1 MDIINQSLQFLK
13 SKIDSYNGNVNS
25 IVEVTNIAT
34 LNDGDEYLPS
44 TTPVIL
50 SIVNIEED
58 TTAKNPNV
66 YLKNPAQLSSVKKYN
81 NPAKNIVLSLLFS
94 SYNQEQ
100 KSDKYLDGIVKLE
113 HVIRCFQEQNVF
125 YIDGLAEVDPGSE
138 NYTKLILD
146 MESLKI
152 SELNQLWSVLGN
164 KYMPS
169 VLYKMRMITIQ
180 HEEFDGGRVIEKAKL
195 KLWNNKPDDIAG
207 QIEESDD
214 IILNN

>member
-13 SKIDSYNGNVNS
+13 SKIDTYNGNLNS

-34 LNDGDEYLPS
+34 LNDGDDFLPS
-44 TTPVIL
+44 STPIVL

-58 TTAKNPNV
+58 TIAKDPNL
-66 YLKNPAQLSSVKKYN
+66 YIKNSAQLSSAKKYK

-100 KSDKYLDGIVKLE
+100 KADKYADGLVKLE
-113 HVIRCFQEQNVF
+113 HIMRCFQEQNVF
-125 YIDGLAEVDPGSE
+125 YIDGATEVDPSTT
-138 NYTKLILD
+138 NHTKLILD
-146 MESLKI
+146 MQSLKI

-180 HEEFDGGRVIEKAKL
+180 HDESDGGRVIEKTKI
-195 KLWNNKPDDIAG
+195 KLWNNNPADIAG
-207 QIEESDD
+207 QIEDSDD